1 MVISMKN
8 GFEIID
14 AHCHIYPAKIAL
26 SASAHTGEFYSIPMA
41 FDGTVESLLEEG
53 DGAGIDRYLVQ
64 SVAVTA
70 KQVRSINRYIAGEVE
85 KSGGRFI
92 GFGTLHPDSEDLEGD
107 FEELISL
114 GLRGVKLHPDM
125 QNFKID
131 DYRYL
136 KMYELCE
143 GRLPMLIHMGDA
155 RSDFSHPK
163 RLRAVMEIYDGL
175 TVIAA
180 HFGGY
185 TMWEEA
191 SHILGGMP
199 NLYTDCSSSFFAL
212 DDRTAVEII
221 RRYGADRVLFGTDYP
236 MWRADDEIGRLLSLG
251 LTDDELRAI
260 FAGNVKRLLEI

>member
-1 MVISMKN
+1 MKN

-14 AHCHIYPAKIAL
+14 AHCHIYPAKIAAA
-26 SASAHTGEFYSIPMA
+26 ASAHTGEFYSIPMA

-85 KSGGRFI
+85 KSGGKFI

-107 FEELISL
+107 LEELISL

-191 SHILGGMP
+191 SRILAGMP

-236 MWRADDEIGRLLSLG
+236 MWRAEDEIGRLLSLG
-251 LTDDELRAI
+251 LTDDECSAI
-260 FAGNVKRLLEI
+260 FAGNVKRLLGDTV

>member
-1 MVISMKN
+1 MKN

-14 AHCHIYPAKIAL
+14 AHCHIYPAKIAAA
-26 SASAHTGEFYSIPMA
+26 ASAHTGEFYSIPMA

-85 KSGGRFI
+85 KSGGKFI

-107 FEELISL
+107 LEELISL

-155 RSDFSHPK
+155 RSDFSHP
-163 RLRAVMEIYDGL
+163 
-175 TVIAA
+175 
-180 HFGGY
+180 
-185 TMWEEA
+185 
-191 SHILGGMP
+191 
-199 NLYTDCSSSFFAL
+199 
-212 DDRTAVEII
+212 
-221 RRYGADRVLFGTDYP
+221 
-236 MWRADDEIGRLLSLG
+236 
-251 LTDDELRAI
+251 
-260 FAGNVKRLLEI
+260 

>member
-1 MVISMKN
+1 MQGLSLI
-8 GFEIID
+8 
-14 AHCHIYPAKIAL
+14 HI
-26 SASAHTGEFYSIPMA
+26 F
-41 FDGTVESLLEEG
+41 
-53 DGAGIDRYLVQ
+53 
-64 SVAVTA
+64 
-70 KQVRSINRYIAGEVE
+70 
-85 KSGGRFI
+85 
-92 GFGTLHPDSEDLEGD
+92 
-107 FEELISL
+107 
-114 GLRGVKLHPDM
+114 HPDM

-191 SHILGGMP
+191 SHILAGMP

-212 DDRTAVEII
+212 DDRTAVEIKMCI
-221 RRYGADRVLFGTDYP
+221 RDRVGDHALDSRKSRSRQRRG
-236 MWRADDEIGRLLSLG
+236 RARVLAPRLGGR
-251 LTDDELRAI
+251 RI
-260 FAGNVKRLLEI
+260 WVY

>member
-1 MVISMKN
+1 MKN

-14 AHCHIYPAKIAL
+14 AHCHIYPAKIAAA
-26 SASAHTGEFYSIPMA
+26 ASAHTGEFYSIPMA

-85 KSGGRFI
+85 KSGGKFI
-92 GFGTLHPDSEDLEGD
+92 GFGTLHPESEDLEGD
-107 FEELISL
+107 LEELISL

-191 SHILGGMP
+191 SHILAGMP

-236 MWRADDEIGRLLSLG
+236 MWRAEDEIGHLLSLG
-251 LTDDELRAI
+251 LTEDECSAI
-260 FAGNVKRLLEI
+260 FAGNVRRLLEI

>member
-1 MVISMKN
+1 MKN

-14 AHCHIYPAKIAL
+14 AHCHIYPAKIAAA
-26 SASAHTGEFYSIPMA
+26 ASAHTGEFYSIPMA

-53 DGAGIDRYLVQ
+53 DSAGIDRYLVQ

-85 KSGGRFI
+85 KSDGKFI

-107 FEELISL
+107 LEELISL

-191 SHILGGMP
+191 SRILAGMP

-236 MWRADDEIGRLLSLG
+236 MWRAEDEIGRLLSLG
-251 LTDDELRAI
+251 LTEDECSAI
-260 FAGNVKRLLEI
+260 FAGNVKRLLDTV

>member
-1 MVISMKN
+1 MKN

-14 AHCHIYPAKIAL
+14 AHCHIYPAKIAAA
-26 SASAHTGEFYSIPMA
+26 ASAHTGEFYSIPMA

-85 KSGGRFI
+85 KSGGKFI

-107 FEELISL
+107 LDELISL

-191 SHILGGMP
+191 SHILAGMP

-236 MWRADDEIGRLLSLG
+236 MWRAEDEIGRFLSLG
-251 LTDDELRAI
+251 LTEDECSAI